1 MINSQ
6 TMVLTHFVPT
16 GSYVATSKKIRV
28 NMYAHSQKR
37 DQNWI
42 ASGLNLTDLS
52 ESNVTNYDGI
62 LVNDSGSAPQN
73 GYIPGGSYAK
83 TTKDVSIVFS
93 AYCQKRDGSWQYSSL
108 VITNLALTKTI
119 SNIDG
124 VLTVD

>member
-1 MINSQ
+1 
-6 TMVLTHFVPT
+6 
-16 GSYVATSKKIRV
+16 
-28 NMYAHSQKR
+28 
-37 DQNWI
+37 
-42 ASGLNLTDLS
+42 LS

-62 LVNDSGSAPQN
+62 LVNDSGNAPQK

-83 TTKDVSIVFS
+83 TTKDISIVFS

-108 VITNLALTKTI
+108 VITNLALAKTI